1 MLYVLSKCWLLS
13 LYLVHTKYILS
24 IYFSDL
30 VPKGPFARRSFCQK
44 VLWTEGPFAKRSFG
58 QKVLLEKVLWCKGPF
73 DQRSFDFG
81 GPLAKGPLE
90 KLLCDKVLMLKV
102 SLPQP
107 IFDVWYNI
115 AKKFQKSPFWGFCY
129 IPYPYTR
136 PPSDIFEINTS
147 HPTVRHSAK

>member
-1 MLYVLSKCWLLS
+1 MDRKVSSHILQPGRSKQHFVKLPTQHQWVGPQLS
-13 LYLVHTKYILS
+13 LWSSLANTKYILS

-30 VPKGPFARRSFCQK
+30 PKGPF
-44 VLWTEGPFAKRSFG
+44 TKRSFG

-136 PPSDIFEINTS
+136 PPLIFLN
-147 HPTVRHSAK
+147 